1 MLECDQAHEH
11 CWVMT
16 SEMLSLTTGR
26 PFQLKQSIARGFARS
41 GQQHFPSN
49 DGFGHEMIFCEKN
62 ECLRLIK
69 HMNIA
74 G

>member
-41 GQQHFPSN
+41 GSSIIPAMM
-49 DGFGHEMIFCEKN
+49 GLAMK
-62 ECLRLIK
+62 
-69 HMNIA
+69 
-74 G
+74 